1 MEADL
6 KPTEETNS
14 LETLEDPGSTVVAD
28 AKAPA
33 TSGKPAVGASPSKP
47 SKPPRQLKGLLGHIN
62 VYILGLALVILV
74 AVVVT
79 VVSFIAN
86 RKASQVPTVAT
97 QNLTQQQLQQLANS
111 DVTVG
116 NNKQVLNVQSNAVF
130 AGQVL
135 INQDLEV
142 AGTIKVGGSLSLP
155 GLSVSGTSTFSQIQ
169 TGNLTVSGNTAIQ
182 GQLTASGGLN
192 VAGSATFAGNVSA
205 NQLTVSTLT
214 LNGDLNLDHHIDAGG
229 PTPSSSGGSALGS
242 GGTASVSGS
251 DTAGTVNINTGTG
264 TTSGCFITIN
274 FTTKFNATP
283 HVVVTPIGQDA
294 AGIDYYVNRSTSSMS
309 ICVGST
315 AAPASATFAFDY
327 IVFD

>member
-14 LETLEDPGSTVVAD
+14 LETLEDPGTTVVAN

-33 TSGKPAVGASPSKP
+33 AATGKPTPSGLP
-47 SKPPRQLKGLLGHIN
+47 GKPPRQLKGLLRHVN
-62 VYILGLALVILV
+62 VYVLGLVLVIV
-74 AVVVT
+74 IAVVVT
-79 VVSFIAN
+79 AISFIAN
-86 RKASQVPTVAT
+86 RKATQVPTVAT

-111 DVTVG
+111 DVSVG

-135 INQDLEV
+135 INQDLDV

-182 GQLTASGGLN
+182 GQLTASSGLN
-192 VAGSATFAGNVSA
+192 VAGSATFSGNVSA

-229 PTPSSSGGSALGS
+229 PTPSRSTGTALGS

-264 TTSGCFITIN
+264 TSSGCFITIN
-274 FTTKFNATP
+274 FTTPFNATP
-283 HVVVTPIGQDA
+283 HVVVTPISAAA
-294 AGIDYYVNRSTSSMS
+294 AGIDYYVNRSTTSMS
-309 ICVGST
+309 ICATNPTDGQ
-315 AAPASATFAFDY
+315 TFAFDY